1 MQPKLNLNTKYCK
14 NTNIVVTFST
24 LKIKFFLVVKTLPLN
39 FFNAMLFTNVL
50 VQTEML
56 VTLGKPNTT

>member
-24 LKIKFFLVVKTLPLN
+24 LKIRSFFGCKNFATKFLQCYVVYQCTC
-39 FFNAMLFTNVL
+39 AD
-50 VQTEML
+50 
-56 VTLGKPNTT
+56 